1 MSELYDFGS
10 ECAQTY
16 IETCSGCGEDIQVST
31 QEDRC
36 PEYTTE
42 VYVRCRCGTSV
53 RFELPVN

>member
-10 ECAQTY
+10 KYAQTY
-16 IETCSGCGEDIQVST
+16 IETCSGCGEDILVST
-31 QEDRC
+31 QEDIN

-42 VYVRCRCGTSV
+42 VYVRCRCGSSA